1 MPVENDRDGAEN
13 KAPEPGGFVW
23 GLKPQASAETEAP
36 RNELPGAEP
45 VAEPDAAAEAEEPV
59 PLIVPTP
66 AFWVPIPLT
75 PAVVDPLV
83 PPPLVP
89 PPLVPPPLVPAPLAP
104 PPLAVPRTDATEL
117 RAAMFTPAVP
127 EHAEAP
133 GMDSLFGTLSEADRA
148 DRADR
153 AGNSGDAPTVV
164 APVAAAMPA
173 FARNTFTPASA
184 AGAASS
190 PQLAPATSGGDSRP
204 PLIRILIWV
213 AAGLLAAVVLLGL
226 FFLGQ
231 NLACSAAPAVA
242 SASPTPTPTPT
253 PTSTTTQLAGVH
265 AWDTLNGGECL
276 EPYVSPWEE
285 DFTVVDCAEPHAAQL
300 VYVGTFAEAAGD
312 FPGEEALASQVNLL
326 CSIPGVIDL
335 TAAGEYPDVQVQAS
349 YPVTAEQWDAGSH
362 EYSCF
367 VSRASAEPFTASLAG
382 PGPAPAG

>member
-1 MPVENDRDGAEN
+1 
-13 KAPEPGGFVW
+13 
-23 GLKPQASAETEAP
+23 
-36 RNELPGAEP
+36 
-45 VAEPDAAAEAEEPV
+45 
-59 PLIVPTP
+59 
-66 AFWVPIPLT
+66 
-75 PAVVDPLV
+75 
-83 PPPLVP
+83 
-89 PPLVPPPLVPAPLAP
+89 
-104 PPLAVPRTDATEL
+104 
-117 RAAMFTPAVP
+117 MFTPAVP

-133 GMDSLFGTLSEADRA
+133 GLDSLFGTFSDADTP
-148 DRADR
+148 
-153 AGNSGDAPTVV
+153 GNAPTV
-164 APVAAAMPA
+164 ASPVVGTMPA
-173 FARNTFTPASA
+173 FARNTFTPALATPAPAAAGSA
-184 AGAASS
+184 AAAATAA
-190 PQLAPATSGGDSRP
+190 APALPVVPAPTGGGSRP

-213 AAGLLAAVVLLGL
+213 AVGLLATVVLLG
-226 FFLGQ
+226 FYFLGQ
-231 NLACSAAPAVA
+231 NLASPAAPVAA

-285 DFTVVDCAEPHAAQL
+285 DFTVIDCAEPHAAQL

-335 TAAGEYPDVQVQAS
+335 AAAGEYPDVQVQAS